1 MKQNLLKTMLV
12 STALVAGTMG
22 VWAENGNGIITSLP
36 VETQTFDDAKGV
48 FKGGETG
55 EFGGSVGNVLRIN
68 KTTATATFD
77 KDADTEGNQAYV
89 LANNEKVTFNFTA
102 FHGWINPGISEF
114 KILNSE
120 GNSLVSYKYD
130 HNLVSISEVKI
141 GGIDVSGFNAF
152 VCQSGPA
159 ARKGKKCNGF
169 SNKGYQGYIND
180 DAKNPQITIT
190 VSGNGFVSIRFV
202 ISALKIDKE
211 FSAFVGDLKTDL
223 ASISIN
229 SSVNNED
236 RAYAIDNFSIET
248 VVSYI

>member
-36 VETQTFDDAKGV
+36 VKAQTFDDAKGV

-89 LANNEKVTFNFTA
+89 LANNEKVTINFTA
-102 FHGWINPGISEF
+102 FHGWNNSGISDF
-114 KILNSE
+114 KILNSD

-152 VCQSGPA
+152 ACQSGPA
-159 ARKGKKCNGF
+159 ARTGKNAMDF
-169 SNKGYQGYIND
+169 
-180 DAKNPQITIT
+180 
-190 VSGNGFVSIRFV
+190 
-202 ISALKIDKE
+202 
-211 FSAFVGDLKTDL
+211 
-223 ASISIN
+223 
-229 SSVNNED
+229 
-236 RAYAIDNFSIET
+236 
-248 VVSYI
+248 